1 VVDTHLIMADVT
13 MATSVMFN
21 ASLPLAHLHAMFFCP
36 SCRFIASLQEEEEEE
51 GGEEGGEGEGDDT
64 LRLHRFLPPC
74 QTSVAGR
81 DGRRRPSPPPIS
93 KLPASNG
100 SSPGHSLLRTR
111 VELPPPPV
119 SFRRWPVTG
128 HRFPRSVARLQ
139 RGRRA
144 EGQMETTGDRPPLP
158 PVGGSASAGPES
170 RGPDGN
176 DR

>member
-1 VVDTHLIMADVT
+1 MPCFSAPPVASSHRCKRRRRREGRREARERVMIR
-13 MATSVMFN
+13 SV
-21 ASLPLAHLHAMFFCP
+21 S
-36 SCRFIASLQEEEEEE
+36 IASC
-51 GGEEGGEGEGDDT
+51 
-64 LRLHRFLPPC
+64 LPVKP
-74 QTSVAGR
+74 
-81 DGRRRPSPPPIS
+81 PSPAEMAGGARPLPPIS

-111 VELPPPPV
+111 VELSPPPV